1 MMLRITAKIGLLADI
16 SGVSRTRSRRKLLF
30 SRSYSPEKI
39 ASGISRRR
47 ASMSSSLTR
56 SCGPCPGPGTGI
68 EVREGQAM
76 TMFSPRPCWFFRMR
90 FCSASPKDTSS
101 ATDTVP
107 QVMPNRVSSVRIF
120 WCRTSCSICRRK
132 DRKD

>member
-16 SGVSRTRSRRKLLF
+16 CGLSRARSRRKALF
-30 SRSYSPEKI
+30 SRSCSPEKT

-47 ASMSSSLTR
+47 ASMSSSLTLSLR
-56 SCGPCPGPGTGI
+56 PLPSPWKGS
-68 EVREGQAM
+68 EVRDGHAM
-76 TMFSPRPCWFFRMR
+76 TMFSPRPCWFLAMR
-90 FCSASPKDTSS
+90 FWRASPKETSS

-120 WCRTSCSICRRK
+120 
-132 DRKD
+132 